1 MFVKHLF
8 KIVLGLVFF
17 NNQSMSQPKSNIA
30 FIIFKAHSE
39 ENEPLDP
46 YENILKNEGYEA
58 YLVPT
63 LEFEYHNF
71 DELKHKLQNPQDYS
85 G

>member
-1 MFVKHLF
+1 
-8 KIVLGLVFF
+8 
-17 NNQSMSQPKSNIA
+17 MSLSKSNIA
-30 FIIFKAHSE
+30 FIIFKAQSE

-46 YENILKNEGYEA
+46 YENILKNQGYEA

-63 LEFEYHNF
+63 LEFEYHNL
-71 DELKHKLQNPQDYS
+71 DNLKNKLQHPQDYS